1 MRERM
6 KRSSQGKKKGRGL
19 LAKANVLVPLA
30 TLLLKILELILRIM
44 KVI

>member
-19 LAKANVLVPLA
+19 LAKAITLVPLVEV
-30 TLLLKILELILRIM
+30 LLKILELILRIM

>member
-19 LAKANVLVPLA
+19 LAKANVLVPLVEVS
-30 TLLLKILELILRIM
+30 LKILVLILRIV
-44 KVI
+44 KIL